1 MVSIIIPVYNTAKYL
16 RQAID
21 SVIKQ
26 THQNLQIICV
36 NDGSTD
42 QSLAILE
49 EYANKDARI
58 EVITQENSGL
68 SAARNRGLKSVKGDY
83 VLFLDSDDWLDTDTV
98 AKARRYLIDN
108 NVDIVFWGYIKEYE
122 NSAIPVRVW
131 NQNITFTDGNMQKLT
146 IRLVG
151 QINQELRNPALL
163 DSIGTAWGKL
173 YKTSLF
179 SHTRFTDTQI
189 IGSAEDVLCNIEIFS
204 KAKSAF
210 YTTDIT
216 HHYRKNNSQSLTKAY
231 KSELISQWQ
240 NLFDY
245 MHELIIKYKMHRSA
259 EIALENRKALA
270 VIGLGLN
277 ELDAG
282 ESFIPRVKRIKALL
296 SIPWLRSALKQIPL
310 TYFPIHWKLF
320 FYFTKEK
327 MAIPSTLLLLA
338 IKKIISK

>member
-1 MVSIIIPVYNTAKYL
+1 MVSIIIPVYNTALYL
-16 RQAID
+16 SQALD
-21 SVIKQ
+21 SVINQSYKK
-26 THQNLQIICV
+26 LQIICV

-49 EYANKDARI
+49 EYAKNDSRI
-58 EVITQENSGL
+58 EIITQRNSGL
-68 SAARNRGLKSVKGDY
+68 SSARNKGLDAAKGDY
-83 VLFLDSDDWLDTDTV
+83 ILFLDSDDWLDTDTV
-98 AKARRYLIDN
+98 QKARRNLIEH
-108 NVDIVFWGYIKEYE
+108 NVDIVLWGYLKEYE
-122 NSAIPVRVW
+122 NASIPVQVW
-131 NQNITFTDGNMQKLT
+131 NQNVCFTGKDMQKLA

-151 QINQELRNPALL
+151 LVGQELKNPELL
-163 DSIGTAWGKL
+163 DSLGVVWGKL
-173 YKTSLF
+173 YKRDLLTSNF
-179 SHTRFTDTQI
+179 IDTRI
-189 IGSAEDVLCNIEIFS
+189 IGSAEDVLYNIEIFS
-204 KAKSAF
+204 KAESAF

-216 HHYRKNNSQSLTKAY
+216 HHYRKNNSQSFTKAY
-231 KSELISQWQ
+231 KKDLIKQWE

-245 MHELIIKYKMHRSA
+245 MHELIIKYKMHKSA

-282 ESFIPRVKRIKALL
+282 EPFIPRVKRIKALL